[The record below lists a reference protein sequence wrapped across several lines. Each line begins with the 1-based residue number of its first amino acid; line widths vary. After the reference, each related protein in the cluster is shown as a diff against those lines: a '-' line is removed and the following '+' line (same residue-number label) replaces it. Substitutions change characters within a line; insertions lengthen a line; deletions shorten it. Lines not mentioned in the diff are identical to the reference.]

1 MEALE
6 ARLVGAWRRREA
18 EKAVTEESEKL
29 AEKLVGEE
37 EGGEA

>member
-6 ARLVGAWRRREA
+6 ARLVGAWRRCEA
-18 EKAVTEESEKL
+18 LKTVTEESQKL

-37 EGGEA
+37 GGGEA